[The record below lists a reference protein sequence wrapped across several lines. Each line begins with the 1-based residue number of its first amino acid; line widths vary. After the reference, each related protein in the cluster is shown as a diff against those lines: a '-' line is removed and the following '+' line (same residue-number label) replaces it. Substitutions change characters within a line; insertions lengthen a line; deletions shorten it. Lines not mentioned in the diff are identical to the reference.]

1 MYYITYLHQYTTASQ
16 NYSYLLRWFLTY
28 NYSFVTELTDIMAW
42 EQRKEKIPERPIFRR
57 ELCPGTIIKNMVII
71 LKCKVEY
78 KENEDIFNQQ

>member
-1 MYYITYLHQYTTASQ
+1 
-16 NYSYLLRWFLTY
+16 
-28 NYSFVTELTDIMAW
+28 MAW